1 VRLAI
6 VTGGCRRLGAAI
18 AARLASEGYA
28 LALHA
33 SEEIDPEP
41 DLLAAIELAGVQ
53 WQGIVADLSDPAQAE
68 NLVPAIAD
76 QFGSAPNLLVN
87 SAAQFGDDRPES
99 VDMQALLSHYAV
111 NCAAPAILA
120 KSFAALKRKGN
131 AAIVNILD
139 QRIAHPHGDQF
150 SYTLSK
156 LGLEGLTRILAREL
170 APAIRVNA
178 VAPGL
183 TIPTDAYDDAM
194 LERAAALMP
203 LKILPAPAQVADA
216 IAWLA
221 QAEAV
226 TGQTIFVDGG
236 AHMEAFGR
244 DFPNLASDI

>member
-1 VRLAI
+1 MRLAI

-18 AARLASEGYA
+18 SARLASEGYS

-33 SEEIDPEP
+33 SENVDPEP
-41 DLLAAIELAGVQ
+41 ALLAAIEKAGVQ
-53 WQGIVADLSDPAQAE
+53 WQGIVADLSDPVRVE
-68 NLVPAIAD
+68 NLVPAVAD
-76 QFGSAPNLLVN
+76 QFGSAPDLLVN
-87 SAAQFGDDRPES
+87 SAAQFGDDRPATANMEG
-99 VDMQALLSHYAV
+99 LLSHYAV

-120 KSFAALKRKGN
+120 KSFAALKRKGG
-131 AAIVNILD
+131 AGIVNILD
-139 QRIAHPHGDQF
+139 QRIANPHGDQF

-156 LGLEGLTRILAREL
+156 LGLAGLTRILAAEL

-194 LERAAALMP
+194 LASAAAMMP
-203 LKILPAPAQVADA
+203 LKTLPAPAQVADA
-216 IAWLA
+216 VVWLA
-221 QAEAV
+221 QAQAV

-244 DFPNLASDI
+244 DFPKLASDI

>member
-1 VRLAI
+1 MKLAI

-18 AARLASEGYA
+18 AARLATEGYS

-33 SEEIDPEP
+33 SAYPEP
-41 DLLAAIELAGVQ
+41 DDELLEAIEAAGVQ
-53 WQGIVADLSDPAQAE
+53 WQGIAADLTDPVQAE
-68 NLVPAIAD
+68 NLIPAVAD
-76 QFGSAPNLLVN
+76 MFDGPPSLLVN
-87 SAAQFGDDRPES
+87 NAAQFNDDRPET
-99 VDMQALLSHYAV
+99 VTMDALLSHYSV

-120 KSFAALKRKGN
+120 KSFAAQKRKGN

-156 LGLEGLTRILAREL
+156 QALSGMTDILAREL
-170 APAIRVNA
+170 APEIRVNA

-183 TIPTDAYDDAM
+183 TIPTVDYTTEV
-194 LERAAALMP
+194 LERAEAAMP
-203 LKILPAPAQVADA
+203 LETFPAPAQIADA
-216 IAWLA
+216 VSWLA

-236 AHMEAFGR
+236 AHLKSFSA
-244 DFPNLASDI
+244 DFLNLPAGN

>member
-1 VRLAI
+1 MRLAI

-18 AARLASEGYA
+18 AMRLASEGYS

-41 DLLAAIELAGVQ
+41 ALIAAIEKAGVQ
-53 WQGIVADLSDPAQAE
+53 WQGITANLSDSDQVE
-68 NLVPAIAD
+68 HLVPAIAD
-76 QFGSAPNLLVN
+76 QFGSAPDLLVN
-87 SAAQFGDDRPES
+87 SAARFDDDRPATA
-99 VDMQALLSHYAV
+99 DMDGLLAHYAV

-170 APAIRVNA
+170 APAIRINA

-183 TIPTDAYDDAM
+183 TIPTQAYDKAM
-194 LERAAALMP
+194 LADAAASMP
-203 LKILPAPAQVADA
+203 LRKLPAPAQVADA
-216 IAWLA
+216 VAWLA

-244 DFPNLASDI
+244 DFPNLS

>member
-1 VRLAI
+1 MRLAI

-33 SEEIDPEP
+33 SHDPEP
-41 DLLAAIELAGVQ
+41 EPPLLEAIEQAGVQ
-53 WQGIVADLSDPAQAE
+53 WLPIMADFSDPVAVE

-76 QFGSAPNLLVN
+76 HFGSAPNLLVN
-87 SAAQFGDDRPES
+87 SAARFDDDRPETATM
-99 VDMQALLSHYAV
+99 DALLSHYAV

-120 KSFAALKRKGN
+120 KAFAALKRKEN

-156 LGLEGLTRILAREL
+156 LGLAGMTRVLAREL
-170 APAIRVNA
+170 APAVRVNA

-183 TIPTDAYDDAM
+183 TIPTDDYDAKM
-194 LERAAALMP
+194 LENARDSMP
-203 LKILPAPAQVADA
+203 LEILPAPAQIADA
-216 IAWLA
+216 VAWLA
-221 QAEAV
+221 QATAV
-226 TGQTIFVDGG
+226 TGQTMFVDGG
-236 AHMEAFGR
+236 AHMKSFAR
-244 DFPNLASDI
+244 DFPNLV

>member
-1 VRLAI
+1 MRLAI

-18 AARLASEGYA
+18 AARLAGEGYS

-33 SEEIDPEP
+33 SEVIDPEP
-41 DLLAAIELAGVQ
+41 TLLVAIERAGVQ
-53 WQGIVADLSDPAQAE
+53 WQGIAADLSDPVQIE
-68 NLVPAIAD
+68 HLVPAVAD
-76 QFGSAPNLLVN
+76 QFGSAPDLLVN
-87 SAAQFGDDRPES
+87 SAARFGDDRPDT
-99 VDMQALLSHYAV
+99 VDMDGLLSHYAV

-120 KSFAALKRKGN
+120 KSFAAMKRKGG

-156 LGLEGLTRILAREL
+156 LGLEGLTHILAREL

-183 TIPTDAYDDAM
+183 TIPTKAYDEAM
-194 LERAAALMP
+194 LKGAAASMP

-216 IAWLA
+216 VAWLA
-221 QAEAV
+221 QATAV

-244 DFPNLASDI
+244 DFPNLAQDV